1 MEKKI
6 CSFCGQPT
14 DKYIDGLKAYI
25 CHNCIDIA
33 FEIKE
38 ELNLEKDIKNNLS
51 NILKPHEI
59 KSKLDE
65 YVIGQDEAKKKIA
78 VEVYNHYKR
87 INRKPS
93 SKVDLPK
100 NNILLIGPTGSGKTY
115 LLKKLSEILDVPI
128 AFGDANELTA
138 SGYVGKDVDNLLRTL
153 IEKANGDVEKA
164 EKGIIYIDE
173 IDKITENKNEKDV
186 GTTSVQQ
193 ALLTMMDGAEYF
205 FENKNTTNNILPK
218 SINTKNI
225 LFICGGAFVGLE
237 KIIESRLNKGTNI
250 GFNAENVQYKNSE
263 ELLHKVES
271 DDLFKFGFI
280 KEFIGRVPLIAVLDK
295 LSEEELKTILTKPKN
310 SVVKQYQALFKMD
323 NIKLKFTDEALTY
336 IAKKAVSKGTGAR
349 GLKNIISDT
358 MTDLMFTLPQE
369 DIKEFQITK
378 ELFENKKEEA

>member
-38 ELNLEKDIKNNLS
+38 ELNLEKDIKNNSS

>member
-14 DKYIDGLKAYI
+14 DKYVDGLGAHI

-38 ELNLEKDIKNNLS
+38 ESNLDKDIKNNLS

-59 KSKLDE
+59 KNKLDE
-65 YVIGQDEAKKKIA
+65 YVIGQDEVKKKLA

-87 INRKPS
+87 INTKSS

-138 SGYVGKDVDNLLRTL
+138 SGYVGKDVDNLLKTL

-173 IDKITENKNEKDV
+173 IDKITEKQNEKDV

-193 ALLTMMDGAEYF
+193 ALLTMMEGAEYF
-205 FENKNTTNNILPK
+205 FEKKNTNEIMPK

-237 KIIESRLNKGTNI
+237 NIIKARLNKGANI
-250 GFNAENVQYKNSE
+250 GFNTEKVQYKNSE
-263 ELLHKVES
+263 ELLHKVEA

-323 NIKLKFTDEALTY
+323 NVKLKFTDEALTY

-369 DIKEFQITK
+369 DIKEFEITK
-378 ELFENKKEEA
+378 EFLENKKEEV